1 MSVAIA
7 LVLFVAILL
16 AAAVLTWAERRL
28 LGLWQDRP
36 GPNRAGPF
44 GVLQPVADMV
54 KILTKEDWIPP
65 FADTAVYV
73 IAPAI
78 ILGATLMGFAVVPL
92 TPELWVVDLNI
103 GLLFFL
109 AMTSL
114 TVYGVAL
121 GGWSSNNKYSLLGGI
136 RSAAQMISYEVFMA
150 LSLAG
155 VIMLAGT
162 FNLREIVLAQSGM
175 WFVVPQF
182 FGFLAFFVAGLA
194 ETHRLP
200 LDLPEAEHELTAGY
214 HTEYSGMKFG
224 MFFVGEYV
232 GVVVTSAIIVTL
244 FFGGWQG
251 PWLPPLAWF
260 CIKTVAFVMLFVLM
274 RAAIPRPRYDQLMAF
289 GWKILLPLT
298 LANFLVTGA
307 VLLAGQ
313 GAP

>member
-1 MSVAIA
+1 MNVGIA
-7 LVLFVAILL
+7 LLLFTGLL
-16 AAAVLTWAERRL
+16 LSAALLTWLERRL
-28 LGLWQDRP
+28 LGLWQDRH

-44 GVLQPVADMV
+44 GLLQPVADMI

-65 FADTAVYV
+65 FADKAVFV
-73 IAPAI
+73 MAPAI
-78 ILGATLMGFAVVPL
+78 ILGATLMAFAVVPL
-92 TPELWVVDLNI
+92 TPDLWVVDLNI

-109 AMTSL
+109 AMTSV
-114 TVYGVAL
+114 TVYAVAL
-121 GGWSSNNKYSLLGGI
+121 GGWSSNNKYSLLGGV
-136 RSAAQMISYEVFMA
+136 RSAAQMISYEVFMG

-162 FNLREIVLAQSGM
+162 FNLREIVLAQAGL

-194 ETHRLP
+194 ESHRLP
-200 LDLPEAEHELTAGY
+200 LDLPEAEHELTAGF

-232 GVVVTSAIIVTL
+232 GVVVTSAMIVTL

-251 PWLPPLAWF
+251 PWLPPLLWF
-260 CIKTVAFVMLFVLM
+260 CIKTGAFVALFVLL

-289 GWKILLPLT
+289 GWKVLLPLT
-298 LANFLVTGA
+298 LVNFLVTGA
-307 VLLAGQ
+307 VLLARQ
-313 GAP
+313 GN